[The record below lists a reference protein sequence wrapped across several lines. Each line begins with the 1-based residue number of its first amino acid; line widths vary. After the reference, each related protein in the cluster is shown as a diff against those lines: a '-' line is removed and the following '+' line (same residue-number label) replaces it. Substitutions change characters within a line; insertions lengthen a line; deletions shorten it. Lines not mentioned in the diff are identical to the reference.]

1 MKLGRT
7 LFPKITD
14 LNEKERC
21 LHASWNI
28 MCKQFVVLSPKMQI
42 FVQVKSQKLK
52 LAADMRLQRVK
63 FSRPEKRM
71 EQMFRQ
77 CFDNVIK

>member
-1 MKLGRT
+1 
-7 LFPKITD
+7 
-14 LNEKERC
+14 
-21 LHASWNI
+21 
-28 MCKQFVVLSPKMQI
+28 MCKQFVVLSPKMLI